1 MSAVTP
7 PPAAPGPPPAA
18 PGSPP
23 PIASSATPAAGPPAP
38 APRGLA
44 HGSTAATMRG
54 RRWGPLTRE
63 TLKLLFQRRSYVI
76 WAGFFLI
83 PFLISLA
90 LKLAGSGP
98 HGQGG
103 QGPEFLSRVLSNGM
117 YVPLASIAALLPFLL
132 PLAAAMVAGYMIA
145 GEAELGTLRI
155 ILLRPVRR
163 GSLLLSKWAVAML
176 YLAFGM
182 LLTLVS
188 GLLFGGIFFGL
199 KPMVT
204 LSGTTVSTAHGIWL
218 IVLVLLF
225 GLAAMSCIVS
235 MALLFSAITDSSL
248 TALIVTIMIYIV
260 LQVLISFSYFDWL
273 RPWVFANYFQDYLNL
288 WRDPIYWSP
297 IVKSM
302 EVFAAWS
309 AGLTVIAYI
318 LFRRK
323 DVLS

>member
-1 MSAVTP
+1 MSATTP
-7 PPAAPGPPPAA
+7 PP
-18 PGSPP
+18 
-23 PIASSATPAAGPPAP
+23 PAP
-38 APRGLA
+38 HA
-44 HGSTAATMRG
+44 HGSTAAAMRG

-76 WAGFFLI
+76 WAGFFII

-90 LKLAGSGP
+90 LKLAGAGP
-98 HGQGG
+98 HAEGG
-103 QGPEFLSRVLSNGM
+103 NGPEFLSKVLSNGM

-132 PLAAAMVAGYMIA
+132 PLAAAMVAGYMVA

-163 GSLLLSKWAVAML
+163 GSLLMSKWVVAML
-176 YLAFGM
+176 YLGFGM

-199 KPMVT
+199 KPMIT
-204 LSGTTVSTAHGIWL
+204 LSGTTLSVPQGLWL

-225 GLAAMSCIVS
+225 GLAAMSVIVS

-248 TALIVTIMIYIV
+248 TALIVTIVIYIV
-260 LQVLISFSYFDWL
+260 ITVLIQFSYFDWL
-273 RPWVFANYFQDYLNL
+273 RPWMFVNYFQDYLNL
-288 WRDPIYWSP
+288 WRDPIYWTP

-309 AGLTVIAYI
+309 AGLTVVAYI

>member
-7 PPAAPGPPPAA
+7 PPAAA
-18 PGSPP
+18 PGS
-23 PIASSATPAAGPPAP
+23 APPAGSPSP

-44 HGSTAATMRG
+44 HGSTAAAMHG

-63 TLKLLFQRRSYVI
+63 ILKLRFQRRSYVI

-90 LKLAGSGP
+90 LKLAGAGP

-103 QGPEFLSRVLSNGM
+103 QGPEFLSKVLGNGM
-117 YVPLASIAALLPFLL
+117 YVPLASIAAILTILM

-163 GSLLLSKWAVAML
+163 GSLLISKWAVAVL
-176 YLAFGM
+176 YLGVAM

-204 LSGTTVSTAHGIWL
+204 LSGTTISTLHGLWL

-225 GLAAMSCIVS
+225 GLAAMSVIVS
-235 MALLFSAITDSSL
+235 MALLFSTITDSSL
-248 TALIVTIMIYIV
+248 TALIITFVIYIV

-273 RPWVFANYFQDYLNL
+273 RPWLFVNYLQDYDNL

-297 IVKSM
+297 IFKSL

-309 AGLTVIAYI
+309 AVLTAVAYI